1 VAKEKYAIVL
11 YQARH
16 SLVSLLQT
24 GTVIMG
30 EWVGGP

>member
-1 VAKEKYAIVL
+1 VVKEQYAIVL

-16 SLVSLLQT
+16 SLVSLLQA

-30 EWVGGP
+30 GWVGAP